1 MSRHH
6 AGLTGN
12 GQQCFSGDCSSG
24 NCTLVSHAEENV
36 EVGSRHPGT
45 SHREYLSFCRV
56 ADIHRHQPSVLHIH
70 RGRALDNSS
79 IIMEIPAD

>member
-1 MSRHH
+1 MTRHP

-36 EVGSRHPGT
+36 EVRPRPWYQPGRIIVILPCSRYPSTPTIST
-45 SHREYLSFCRV
+45 S
-56 ADIHRHQPSVLHIH
+56 
-70 RGRALDNSS
+70 SS
-79 IIMEIPAD
+79 PRMSSR

>member
-1 MSRHH
+1 MTRHP

-36 EVGSRHPGT
+36 EVRP
-45 SHREYLSFCRV
+45 RP
-56 ADIHRHQPSVLHIH
+56 RHQPGRIFFHFAVLQI
-70 RGRALDNSS
+70 S
-79 IIMEIPAD
+79 IDTNHQYFIFTADEL

>member
-1 MSRHH
+1 MTRHP

-36 EVGSRHPGT
+36 EVSPRPRHPAT
-45 SHREYLSFCRV
+45 SQAARIIVILPCCRY
-56 ADIHRHQPSVLHIH
+56 PSTPTIST
-70 RGRALDNSS
+70 SS
-79 IIMEIPAD
+79 SPRMSSR

>member
-1 MSRHH
+1 MTRHP

-36 EVGSRHPGT
+36 EVSPRQQTPARQNNCHFAVLQISIDT
-45 SHREYLSFCRV
+45 NHQYFIFT
-56 ADIHRHQPSVLHIH
+56 ADEL
-70 RGRALDNSS
+70 
-79 IIMEIPAD
+79 